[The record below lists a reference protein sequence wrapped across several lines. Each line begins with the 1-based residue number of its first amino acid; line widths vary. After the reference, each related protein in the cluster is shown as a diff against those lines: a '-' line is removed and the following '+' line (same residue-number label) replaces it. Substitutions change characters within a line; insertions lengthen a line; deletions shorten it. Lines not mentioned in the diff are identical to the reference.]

1 MSILLQGLKMQKV
14 MIIKDKNNKIPLR
27 TAKTKLTAPSIALNS
42 IRSGLATDIAYPT
55 KTTHYKCN
63 ARAWPSLSK
72 K

>member
-1 MSILLQGLKMQKV
+1 MQKV

-42 IRSGLATDIAYPT
+42 IRSGLATDIPYPT

-63 ARAWPSLSK
+63 ARA
-72 K
+72 